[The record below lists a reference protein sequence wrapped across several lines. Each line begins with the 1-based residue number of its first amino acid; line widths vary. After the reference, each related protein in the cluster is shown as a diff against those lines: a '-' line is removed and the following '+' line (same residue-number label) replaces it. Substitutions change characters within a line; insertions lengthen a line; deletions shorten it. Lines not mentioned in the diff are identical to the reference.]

1 MKRRLF
7 QISWLIIGITGFLS
21 CGGEDDID
29 NSGGGSDDSISYA
42 KKLAAFKDSLC
53 SDVKFVS
60 RKMKLTSYSFTPSY
74 EIVRNQTS
82 YIFNSDGTGVKKYIE
97 LTTTDQGFLASEEKF
112 KWSLSGDN
120 SYSLKIVSE
129 NSTST
134 LWSNVTIGPNHLTSD
149 DGISLSK
156 EKIFNTKTTDPNDI
170 VGYSV
175 TNMYTQIY
183 SNEKIARGCFVSPC
197 ILTFYYKDG
206 KVTRFIYSNLNA
218 RAAGMFSYTLGGE
231 YTLKDGTIYLAIGYT
246 GDEDLM
252 WPMFGETK
260 EKVSKYWI
268 PIGTY
273 KAETDGIIPIDND
286 VKYDFPYTNKNK

>member
-1 MKRRLF
+1 MSIF
-7 QISWLIIGITGFLS
+7 AFLS
-21 CGGEDDID
+21 CGDEDDIN
-29 NSGGGSDDSISYA
+29 NSGGESVDSISSA
-42 KKLAAFKDSLC
+42 KRLAALKDSLC

-60 RKMKLTSYSFTPSY
+60 RKMKLTSYSFTPQY

-82 YIFNSDGTGVKKYIE
+82 YIFNRNGTGVKKYIE

-112 KWSLSGDN
+112 EWTISGDKN
-120 SYSLKIVSE
+120 YSIKIVSD

-134 LWSNVTIGPNHLTSD
+134 LWSNVTIDPNFLTSD
-149 DGISLSK
+149 DGIRLSK

-170 VGYSV
+170 VSYSV

-183 SNEKIARGCFVSPC
+183 SNDRLARGCFVSPC

-206 KVTRFIYSNLNA
+206 KVTKFIYSNLNA
-218 RAAGMFSYTLGGE
+218 RAAGMFSYTTEGE

-252 WPMFGETK
+252 WPMFGEIK
-260 EKVSKYWI
+260 ETVGKYWI

-273 KAETDGIIPIDND
+273 KAETDGIVPIDND
-286 VKYDFPYTNKNK
+286 VKYDFPYTNKYK